1 MADGFVSADIEKME
15 KFESESKEAVKE
27 FDEIKNKFNDINAAL
42 LAKWKGA
49 GADAYKTETDHILDN
64 IGGIADILDSINN
77 GVIKDIKDNYN
88 KLDEELGEFNRN
100 PPTEETAELIVFG
113 CTGSYQTACRKGSI
127 TVPAFCYCRS
137 CYSGS
142 DDRILA

>member
-1 MADGFVSADIEKME
+1 MSDDFVSADIGKIEQ
-15 KFESESKEAVKE
+15 FESDSKEAIEE
-27 FDEIKNKFNDINAAL
+27 FAAIKTRFEEINSDL
-42 LAKWKGA
+42 LSKWKGA

-100 PPTEETAELIVFG
+100 PPTEETA
-113 CTGSYQTACRKGSI
+113 
-127 TVPAFCYCRS
+127 
-137 CYSGS
+137 
-142 DDRILA
+142 D

>member
-49 GADAYKTETDHILDN
+49 GADAYKTETDNILDN

-77 GVIKDIKDNYN
+77 SVVKDIKDNYN

-100 PPTEETAELIVFG
+100 PPTEEAAE
-113 CTGSYQTACRKGSI
+113 
-127 TVPAFCYCRS
+127 
-137 CYSGS
+137 
-142 DDRILA
+142 